1 MLMPRLYGE
10 SLFDDFFGYNYP
22 VKKLVNT
29 NENVNEMMKTDIRE
43 TENSFELEIS
53 VPGFK
58 KENLQVE
65 LKDGYLT
72 VSGSTSANNDETDK
86 ATGKYI
92 RRERFYGSCSRSFYV
107 GEEVKQEDIKAKY
120 ENGVLSVSVPK
131 KEAKPQVEQKKFIDI
146 EG

>member
-22 VKKLVNT
+22 IKKLMNTNT
-29 NENVNEMMKTDIRE
+29 NEVMKTDIKE
-43 TENSFELEIS
+43 TENSYELEIS

-58 KENLQVE
+58 KEDLQAE

-72 VSGSTSANNDETDK
+72 VSGTTARENDETDES
-86 ATGKYI
+86 TGKYI

-107 GEEVKQEDIKAKY
+107 GEDVKQEDIKAKY
-120 ENGVLSVSVPK
+120 ENGILSLSVPK
-131 KEAKPQVEQKKFIDI
+131 KEARPQVEQKKFIDI